1 MFDLAPLR
9 ARLTRAGAP
18 EAALEAWFG
27 RMLHAAATLTLV
39 GEFRLFRELA
49 SSTLGSVLEQLDGEV
64 GRVDE
69 VLQVSASSTRIPT
82 LQRRSDGSREQRS
95 GSQR

>member
-1 MFDLAPLR
+1 
-9 ARLTRAGAP
+9 
-18 EAALEAWFG
+18 
-27 RMLHAAATLTLV
+27 MLHAAGTLTLV

-69 VLQVSASSTRIPT
+69 VLQVSASSTLWVPRT
-82 LQRRSDGSREQRS
+82 LFDACRELS
-95 GSQR
+95 ASF